1 VLNNFAKAVL
11 SEKSQNKRIVI
22 VMVVPSVLLLVTSI
36 IVTSLILRGIF
47 EKLDEALVLLG

>member
-1 VLNNFAKAVL
+1 MLNNFAKAVL